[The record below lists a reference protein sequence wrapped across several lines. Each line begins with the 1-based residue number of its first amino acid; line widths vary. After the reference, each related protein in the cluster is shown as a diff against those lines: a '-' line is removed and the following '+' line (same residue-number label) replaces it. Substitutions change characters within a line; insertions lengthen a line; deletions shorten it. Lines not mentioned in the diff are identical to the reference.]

1 MHPHT
6 YARVSCDSFNTSK
19 QLLKAIWIAVITAK
33 FKFDA
38 RDSSN
43 KSMKKFE
50 LFRTSLGYKVPTTF
64 GDLAALLGPFLDSFL
79 GCQKSFYS
87 THNIF
92 NDADTDFGMKKAIK
106 SNGVSSAGRQSGS
119 LDPKTFGYSPSSGK
133 MREGVMYLL
142 LDRIDCVERLE
153 KGLTN
158 CLLRISEVCGHSSN
172 LNHRCLLQCCCDFAS
187 TTFKSK
193 ILTSSIVVFHFT
205 PSCLTLGSR

>member
-1 MHPHT
+1 MPAPALLIHGPSGCGKSAICSTMTQKMYPHT

-33 FKFDA
+33 FKFDT
-38 RDSSN
+38 RDNSN

-92 NDADTDFGMKKAIK
+92 DETDRNFSIKKTIK
-106 SNGVSSAGRQSGS
+106 GSSASSAGRQSQF

-158 CLLRISEVCGHSSN
+158 CLLRLSEVCCNS
-172 LNHRCLLQCCCDFAS
+172 
-187 TTFKSK
+187 
-193 ILTSSIVVFHFT
+193 
-205 PSCLTLGSR
+205 